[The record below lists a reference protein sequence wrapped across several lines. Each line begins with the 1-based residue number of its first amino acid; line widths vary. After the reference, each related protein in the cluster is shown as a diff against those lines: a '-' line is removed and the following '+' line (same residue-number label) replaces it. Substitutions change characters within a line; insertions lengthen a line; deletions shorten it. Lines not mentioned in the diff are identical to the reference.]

1 MPASGPPEWGPDDTG
16 AVPVGPEPEPTGV
29 SGSGE
34 GPGGWG
40 GEARLEPFAIAA
52 MVWAVVS
59 IVLPI
64 VGTIVAFVLAARAAD
79 SIRRSRGTRS
89 GTNLVVAA
97 RVVAGAVIALWA
109 IGLIAF
115 VALGGSDD
123 SNGNK
128 VAVPTQPPITS
139 TTLVPTTST
148 TIPPT
153 TSTISP
159 TTTTAPP
166 PPTVITVAPP
176 PTQAPTTPPT
186 QAPTTPP
193 TQAPTSPSDSTTTTK
208 PAGTTTTTSPQQR
221 LTARIEER
229 IGASNRG
236 VPADERV
243 VVQYTPGG
251 TVTVTWAINNG
262 TGTLPSGEPTCTAPP
277 PTVTSTTTTTTAA
290 PPPEESTTTSTT
302 STTTTTTTT
311 TLVPAPPDEPTVQQA
326 RREARQILQVLRSD
340 LRQHR
345 IDATGV
351 QLVGTYPIT
360 GPDDGDVDVVQVF
373 YWGDELAE
381 KPLPTAAKVFVAPP
395 AAEVQCLNP
404 AFD

>member
-29 SGSGE
+29 AGSGD

-52 MVWAVVS
+52 MVWAIVS

-115 VALGGSDD
+115 VALGGNDDD
-123 SNGNK
+123 SGNK
-128 VAVPTQPPITS
+128 VAVPTQPPNTS

-153 TSTISP
+153 TTSTTLAP
-159 TTTTAPP
+159 TTTTAPA

-176 PTQAPTTPPT
+176 PTEAPTTAPTTPPT
-186 QAPTTPP
+186 QPP
-193 TQAPTSPSDSTTTTK
+193 VSTTTTI
-208 PAGTTTTTSPQQR
+208 PASTTTTNPQQK
-221 LTARIEER
+221 LTAKIEER
-229 IGASNRG
+229 IGPSNRG
-236 VPADERV
+236 VPPDERV

-262 TGTLPSGEPTCTAPP
+262 TGTLPTGVPTCTTPP
-277 PTVTSTTTTTTAA
+277 PTVTSTTTTTTSTTLA
-290 PPPEESTTTSTT
+290 PPSGEST
-302 STTTTTTTT
+302 TTTTTTTT
-311 TLVPAPPDEPTVQQA
+311 TLVPPPADEPTVKQA
-326 RREARQILQVLRSD
+326 RVEARQILQVLRSD

-345 IDATGV
+345 ITATGV

-360 GPDDGDVDVVQVF
+360 GPDDGDVDVVQTF
-373 YWGDELAE
+373 YWATELAE
-381 KPLPTAAKVFVAPP
+381 KPLPAATKVFVAPP
-395 AAEVQCLNP
+395 AAAVQCLNP